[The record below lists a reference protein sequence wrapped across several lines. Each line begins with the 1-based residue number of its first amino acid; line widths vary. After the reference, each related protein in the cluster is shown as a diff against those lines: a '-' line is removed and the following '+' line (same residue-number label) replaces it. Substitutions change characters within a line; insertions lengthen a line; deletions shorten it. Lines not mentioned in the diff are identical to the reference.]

1 MNLLRIRGHRQ
12 RVSLRGFDVYGTR
25 QGVAVDDERKAAS
38 CEDVWAVQETKVQV
52 RTKRGVGVPDLGQ
65 RRADLHGVADLHP
78 QTSWLQMPIDCVD
91 FGGDLQHDLVAA
103 EVRQRFRDHRYVRSR
118 VRLAVLDRDD
128 GTIGD
133 REYICSVR
141 VELLVRGALPF
152 FSYGWPRDESSRP
165 AESLRLGY
173 R

>member
-1 MNLLRIRGHRQ
+1 
-12 RVSLRGFDVYGTR
+12 
-25 QGVAVDDERKAAS
+25 
-38 CEDVWAVQETKVQV
+38 
-52 RTKRGVGVPDLGQ
+52 
-65 RRADLHGVADLHP
+65 
-78 QTSWLQMPIDCVD
+78 MPIDCVD

-152 FSYGWPRDESSRP
+152 IHPVALEEGPVDSERFGGLDAATVDRG
-165 AESLRLGY
+165 AEIPMGGGGGARG
-173 R
+173 